1 MSRLIFEGD
10 TTKRFGEK
18 FPRPFI
24 EQVRAYDNALQVDI
38 AFYFKVPNEQ
48 QKVNSFV
55 QDLKN
60 GSLSQSIVLS
70 SINQATLDRVRLGRN
85 FDTLVKTD
93 TSGRPSTSTGRNRR
107 SSSSTG
113 GTGKP
118 STNTEEI
125 LTKIISFADFV
136 SGQETPPRE
145 SSSYSSYNVAIK
157 DDFYSLDGT
166 RYIKIFGT
174 LIADY
179 NSSDELYITC
189 FVKNREKYENQN
201 SDLIFEKV
209 LNKDRT
215 ITKDPIVAFKEQ
227 NDTFYYQQPLMSLSR
242 RYHKTD
248 DYGHTEMIK
257 QFSDVLSGYSIDE
270 SNDLLTLLDT
280 ESTNPRLLILIKNKI
295 ENFTDKSPATP
306 VGRLYSQLASNIVLA
321 DSLINRQEIVN
332 KRQFTNK
339 KIVDRRTINLP
350 NLNKEE
356 TYGPFYG
363 EFYNLNWFLPK
374 PLISRNLFPFYDSQN
389 TDLSIDIST
398 NPPANIS
405 GYFKIQTS
413 AYYFFDFEKTM
424 NYRSQISNFINPY
437 NIEQIFGKG
446 SLVNHFYFSNCS
458 LDKIPLKAGINTRQL
473 LRKKKYYLDYIDED
487 GSKQKFGLIQSDS
500 EADVNYHRLEGSQGK
515 IKQTNWA
522 TFITFKK
529 SEQETLYS
537 TLMQRGFDTH
547 KGLNGYRLSLFELQD
562 YQVAGKDGLFL
573 LENIDLDFNIEI
585 KDRTMEFYDVHIR
598 QKIFSILQNIE
609 NYYNYASDF
618 CSYNNID
625 GRFNDFFLQNIRNQF
640 DEPYPWVEAPFYYYA
655 FLQMMIASINEDGT
669 RRRDGTLLD
678 LESIR
683 QASIELKDLISPE
696 TGNLE
701 DLKIFYENLKS
712 LVENYFTQGSGLDEG
727 GEIYLDTS
735 EAPPYKLINSD
746 INLNFSRTDRF
757 FADNISSDFSAEE
770 IEELEDYNLPR
781 CAELILETRDYEAKE
796 RVRQGNPTGPIAV
809 PSTSEIESYES
820 KLQEIEQRK
829 CYDVPLIKDVM
840 KCNDYANK
848 WRQAKSDYDSAKRL
862 ENSEARGQSM
872 NESKRNMEDWLSWY
886 QNSDCVQLIG
896 PINEY
901 ASLEKDFEDAGVI

>member
-24 EQVRAYDNALQVDI
+24 EQVRAYDNGLEVDI

-48 QKVNSFV
+48 QKVVSFV

-70 SINQATLDRVRLGRN
+70 SINQTTLDRIRLGRN
-85 FDTLVKTD
+85 FDTLVKNLIGARATEMRLAD
-93 TSGRPSTSTGRNRR
+93 TEKIKTR
-107 SSSSTG
+107 
-113 GTGKP
+113 
-118 STNTEEI
+118 
-125 LTKIISFADFV
+125 IISFADFIDGNLT
-136 SGQETPPRE
+136 SPSFTPSFGSPP
-145 SSSYSSYNVAIK
+145 SAASPYSSYNVAIK

-166 RYIKIFGT
+166 RYVKIFAT
-174 LIADY
+174 LVADY
-179 NSSDELYITC
+179 NSSEELYIAC
-189 FVKNREKYENQN
+189 FVKNGLNREKYQNQT

-215 ITKDPIVAFKEQ
+215 ITKDPIVTFKEQ
-227 NDTFYYQQPLMSLSR
+227 NGTFYYQQPLMSLSK

-257 QFSDVLSGYSIDE
+257 QFSDILSGYSIDE

-350 NLNKEE
+350 NLNKME
-356 TYGPFYG
+356 TSGSFYG
-363 EFYNLNWFLPK
+363 ENDLFWSPLKK
-374 PLISRNLFPFYDSQN
+374 PLISRNLFPFYDPQN
-389 TDLSIDIST
+389 TDLFIDIST
-398 NPPANIS
+398 NPPQDV
-405 GYFKIQTS
+405 GKYFKIETI
-413 AYYFFDFEKTM
+413 AYYFFDFEKAM

-446 SLVNHFYFSNCS
+446 SLVNYFYFSNCT
-458 LDKIPLKAGINTRQL
+458 LDKIPISNIYPYAKILD
-473 LRKKKYYLDYIDED
+473 KKKSYYLNYLNDSED
-487 GSKQKFGLIQSDS
+487 TQNLRLIQSNQ
-500 EADVNYHRLEGSQGK
+500 EQEVNFHLINGSRGK
-515 IKQTNWA
+515 ISTIGNVSSA
-522 TFITFKK
+522 SLVFKK
-529 SEQETLYS
+529 QDKETIYS
-537 TLMQRGFDTH
+537 SLMQRGFDTH

-562 YQVAGKDGLFL
+562 YQQASQDGLFL
-573 LENIDLDFNIEI
+573 LENIDLDFDVRID
-585 KDRTMEFYDVHIR
+585 DRTMEFYDVHIR
-598 QKIFSILQNIE
+598 QKIFSILENVE

-683 QASIELKDLISPE
+683 QISITLKDLISPE

-701 DLKIFYENLKS
+701 DLETFYENLKS

-757 FADNISSDFSAEE
+757 FADNISSDFNAEE
-770 IEELEDYNLPR
+770 IENIEDFNLQRCVELLSKNDLS
-781 CAELILETRDYEAKE
+781 
-796 RVRQGNPTGPIAV
+796 
-809 PSTSEIESYES
+809 PSESTEN
-820 KLQEIEQRK
+820 EIEQRK
-829 CYDVPLIKDVM
+829 CYDIPSIKKVLQCREYAKQWAQD
-840 KCNDYANK
+840 KKEYDRFKRKLEQEDDDKYYYDIDYHKN
-848 WRQAKSDYDSAKRL
+848 
-862 ENSEARGQSM
+862 
-872 NESKRNMEDWLSWY
+872 NMEEWLGWY
-886 QNSDCVQLIG
+886 QNSDCPQLIG
-896 PINEY
+896 PIQELY
-901 ASLEKDFEDAGVI
+901 EGDSLGDDLTQAGVVE

>member
-24 EQVRAYDNALQVDI
+24 EQVRAYDNALEVDI

-85 FDTLVKTD
+85 FDTLVKNQIGARATEMRLAD
-93 TSGRPSTSTGRNRR
+93 
-107 SSSSTG
+107 
-113 GTGKP
+113 
-118 STNTEEI
+118 TEEI
-125 LTKIISFADFV
+125 MTKIISFADFV
-136 SGQETPPRE
+136 SGQETPPQE
-145 SSSYSSYNVAIK
+145 SQSYSSYNVAMK

-166 RYIKIFGT
+166 RYMKIFAT
-174 LIADY
+174 LVADY
-179 NSSDELYITC
+179 NSSEELYIAC
-189 FVKNREKYENQN
+189 FVKNGLNTEKYENQT

-215 ITKDPIVAFKEQ
+215 ITVDPIVAFKEQ
-227 NDTFYYQQPLMSLSR
+227 NDTFYYQQPLMSLSK

-248 DYGHTEMIK
+248 DYGHAEMIK

-295 ENFTDKSPATP
+295 DNFTDKSSATP
-306 VGRLYSQLASNIVLA
+306 AGRLYSQLASNIVLA
-321 DSLINRQEIVN
+321 DSLISRQEIVN

-350 NLNKEE
+350 NLNKME

-374 PLISRNLFPFYDSQN
+374 PLISRNLFPFYDPQN
-389 TDLSIDIST
+389 RDLFIDIST
-398 NPPANIS
+398 NPPQDV
-405 GYFKIQTS
+405 GKYFKIETI
-413 AYYFFDFEKTM
+413 AYYFFDFEKAM

-446 SLVNHFYFSNCS
+446 SLVNYFYFSNCT
-458 LDKIPLKAGINTRQL
+458 LDKIPISNIYPYAKILD
-473 LRKKKYYLDYIDED
+473 KKKSYYLNYLNDSED
-487 GSKQKFGLIQSDS
+487 TQNLRLIQSNQ
-500 EADVNYHRLEGSQGK
+500 EQEVNFHLINGSRGK
-515 IKQTNWA
+515 ISTIGNVSSA
-522 TFITFKK
+522 SLVFKK
-529 SEQETLYS
+529 QDKETIYS
-537 TLMQRGFDTH
+537 SLMQRGFDTH

-562 YQVAGKDGLFL
+562 YQQASQDGLFL
-573 LENIDLDFNIEI
+573 LENIDLDFNVRIN
-585 KDRTMEFYDVHIR
+585 DRTMEFYDVHIR
-598 QKIFSILQNIE
+598 QKIFSILENVE

-655 FLQMMIASINEDGT
+655 FLQMITASINEDGT

-683 QASIELKDLISPE
+683 QASIALKDLISPE

-701 DLKIFYENLKS
+701 DLETFYENLKA
-712 LVENYFTQGSGLDEG
+712 LVENYFTQGSGLDRG
-727 GEIYLDTS
+727 NEIYLDTS
-735 EAPPYKLINSD
+735 GAPPYELTNPD
-746 INLNFSRTDRF
+746 INLDFFRTDRF
-757 FADNISSDFSAEE
+757 FANNISSDFNAEE
-770 IEELEDYNLPR
+770 VE
-781 CAELILETRDYEAKE
+781 
-796 RVRQGNPTGPIAV
+796 
-809 PSTSEIESYES
+809 
-820 KLQEIEQRK
+820 
-829 CYDVPLIKDVM
+829 
-840 KCNDYANK
+840 
-848 WRQAKSDYDSAKRL
+848 
-862 ENSEARGQSM
+862 
-872 NESKRNMEDWLSWY
+872 
-886 QNSDCVQLIG
+886 
-896 PINEY
+896 
-901 ASLEKDFEDAGVI
+901 